1 MGKIKKKS
9 AQGGGKKRST
19 FLDTQKRG
27 VVPAYK
33 SSLVAQ
39 NGSGN
44 KRPQIN
50 RRNAG

>member
-1 MGKIKKKS
+1 MGKHKKKS
-9 AQGGGKKRST
+9 AQGGKKKRSA
-19 FLDTQKRG
+19 FLDAQKRG
-27 VVPAYK
+27 VIPTYR